1 MKQTL
6 AILITALAI
15 PAAAT
20 ASAEKP
26 KLVVAIAVDQFRY
39 DYLLRFRAEYK
50 QGLDQLLT
58 RGAVFANAYY
68 QHFPTV
74 TAIGHSTFLTG
85 ATPSISG
92 IVGND
97 WFDRETGKSVTSV
110 SDETVKILGGAG
122 EGGASPRRLLVST
135 VGDELKISDGGK
147 SRVIGISM
155 KDRSAILPS
164 GHMADA
170 AFWFDHKTG
179 SFISSTYY
187 FSELPAWASE
197 FNAGHP
203 ADGYKGAH
211 WLSGHFDQSDE
222 KLYNAVYNSPFGN
235 ELLEAFAERAVEA
248 EKLGQRGVTDLL
260 AVSFSSNDAVGH
272 GLGPD
277 SPEVHDISVRTD
289 QVLGKLFKF
298 LDAKVGMANVLVV
311 MTADHGVSPVPE
323 VNQARKMPGGRMPPR
338 IVRDTVQ
345 AALAKKYGE
354 GNWISSPSEHSL
366 YLNLELIHEKKL
378 DRAEVNQA
386 AADAAMGIAHVAR
399 VFTREQLMH
408 GAVLEDQIS
417 RRVMNGFYERRGA
430 DVYLLLEPYWMFSA
444 HGTTHGT
451 TYSYDAHVP
460 VIFMGPGIKAGQFDE
475 TIAVNDIAPTLAT
488 LLGIE
493 TPSGSVGRVLREIFD
508 RENVNH
514 KRAE

>member
-1 MKQTL
+1 
-6 AILITALAI
+6 
-15 PAAAT
+15 
-20 ASAEKP
+20 
-26 KLVVAIAVDQFRY
+26 V
-39 DYLLRFRAEYK
+39 
-50 QGLDQLLT
+50 
-58 RGAVFANAYY
+58 
-68 QHFPTV
+68 
-74 TAIGHSTFLTG
+74 
-85 ATPSISG
+85 
-92 IVGND
+92 
-97 WFDRETGKSVTSV
+97 
-110 SDETVKILGGAG
+110 
-122 EGGASPRRLLVST
+122 
-135 VGDELKISDGGK
+135 
-147 SRVIGISM
+147 
-155 KDRSAILPS
+155 
-164 GHMADA
+164 
-170 AFWFDHKTG
+170 
-179 SFISSTYY
+179 
-187 FSELPAWASE
+187 
-197 FNAGHP
+197 
-203 ADGYKGAH
+203 
-211 WLSGHFDQSDE
+211 
-222 KLYNAVYNSPFGN
+222 
-235 ELLEAFAERAVEA
+235 

-260 AVSFSSNDAVGH
+260 TISFSSNDAVGH
-272 GLGPD
+272 ALGPD

-289 QVLGKLFKF
+289 QVLGKLFQF

-323 VNQARKMPGGRMPPR
+323 VNQGRKMPGGRMPPR

-460 VIFMGPGIKAGQFDE
+460 VIFMGPGIQAGQFDE

-514 KRAE
+514 KRTE